1 VSDSPIP
8 APDDPNDAIAQA
20 RALRWTST
28 VIATATIFLFV
39 FNATALKNWAASLTP
54 NDVTLVAANLAAG
67 WEASTARI
75 GLTAPRAVVHDA
87 WAAGRAL
94 AFPQK
99 TAPTGADEP
108 PPQ

>member
-1 VSDSPIP
+1 MTDSPIP
-8 APDDPNDAIAQA
+8 APDDPNDQVARA

-28 VIATATIFLFV
+28 VIATATLFLFV

-54 NDVTLVAANLAAG
+54 NDITVAAVNLAAG
-67 WEASTARI
+67 WQAMTAQV

-87 WAAGRAL
+87 WANGRAL
-94 AFPQK
+94 TFPQ
-99 TAPTGADEP
+99 PSGRTGADEP